1 MIDFSVYKKPT
12 HMDHYLQYSSHY
24 PRPVK
29 EGMVSGLFHRVRAIA
44 QGENREKEEGHLTQ
58 VLQKNGYPYEVVR
71 TASQPRPQGHKKNSH
86 STPSAFPMY
95 QDLVKIL
102 GGSAENTVLELSLG
116 PHPLS
121 GGN

>member
-1 MIDFSVYKKPT
+1 
-12 HMDHYLQYSSHY
+12 
-24 PRPVK
+24 
-29 EGMVSGLFHRVRAIA
+29 MVSGLFHRVRAIT

-58 VLQKNGYPYEVVR
+58 VLQKNGYQYEVVR
-71 TASQPRPQGHKKNSH
+71 TASQPRPQRAQEEQPLA
-86 STPSAFPMY
+86 PSAFPMY
-95 QDLVKIL
+95 QDLVKIS